1 MYCALYR
8 RNPSLNMNLTFF
20 KSATVGL
27 AAIVLAAT
35 GLAADKK
42 LTLGE
47 LFPADRVL
55 EVQITVAE
63 KDWDKIRQQ
72 SRNFV
77 SALHE
82 RRKVKPIDGPYEY
95 VNADVTIDGV
105 KFEKVGLRKKGFI
118 GSQSSSRPSLKIKL
132 NHTNKEQAIGGLTN
146 LTMNNNKQDGSIVSQ
161 YMGYAIFN
169 AAGSTA
175 PRCAFAKVTVNG
187 KNLGIY
193 SHVESVRKPLLAR
206 GFGNDAGTLY
216 EGTVVDFYEDWE
228 GSLEHKRGDDK
239 LGREKIRQLTQLL
252 ESDDVSEEAIGRLVD
267 LDSFYRYWAIEGL
280 LGFWDGYSGNANNFF
295 IYLNPKTDRFHFMPW
310 GADALFRKRGMLN
323 FNFRAPISVKTKGRV
338 AHFLYQTENGRERY
352 RKALHGLLKEY
363 WVEDKLLAEC
373 DRIEALLKPHLSR
386 EQYRFSRSLNGTRDF
401 IEARRGDLI
410 KETKEG
416 MPEWRKEPKA
426 PPVIAAIG
434 KIKAKFAATWM
445 EDSPR
450 ERTNIGKVEISL
462 TMNGKEVAMKDAG
475 VHASWTGGFGRSS
488 KPSVLI
494 VARRAD
500 NDKQVSFDLGMEED
514 AFRAGDD
521 IQSGGVLKE
530 GRSFSFGPLGMQFIG
545 GKTQLSAAGMR
556 EGDKVE
562 GEFEGE
568 VMKLIGMGR

>member
-1 MYCALYR
+1 
-8 RNPSLNMNLTFF
+8 MNLTFF

-27 AAIVLAAT
+27 AAFVLAAT

-42 LTLGE
+42 LTLDE

-55 EVQITVAE
+55 DVQITVAE
-63 KDWDKIRQQ
+63 KDWDKIRHQ

-82 RRKVKPIDGPYEY
+82 SRKVKPIDGPYEY

-132 NHTNKEQAIGGLTN
+132 NHTDKEQAIGGLTK
-146 LTMNNNKQDGSIVSQ
+146 LTMNNNKQDGSLVSQ

-169 AAGSTA
+169 QAGSPA

-187 KNLGIY
+187 KNIGIY
-193 SHVESVRKPLLAR
+193 SHVESMRKPLLAR

-239 LGREKIRQLTQLL
+239 PGREKIRQLIQLL
-252 ESDDVSEEAIGRLVD
+252 ESEEASEEAIGRLVD
-267 LDSFYRYWAIEGL
+267 LDSFYRFWAIEGL

-310 GADALFRKRGMLN
+310 GADALFRKRSMLN
-323 FNFRAPISVKTKGRV
+323 FDFRAPVSVKTKGRV
-338 AHFLYQTENGRERY
+338 AYRLYQLPESRERY
-352 RKALHGLLKEY
+352 RKTLHGLLKEH

-373 DRIEALLKPHLSR
+373 DRIEALIKPHLNR
-386 EQYRFSRSLNGTRDF
+386 EQYRFTQSLDGTRDF
-401 IEARRGDLI
+401 IEARRGDLM
-410 KETKEG
+410 KETG
-416 MPEWRKEPKA
+416 DSMPAWRKEPKA

-434 KIKAKFAATWM
+434 KIKAMFSATWM

-450 ERTNIGKVEISL
+450 ERTNIGMVEISL
-462 TMNGKEVAMKDAG
+462 TMDGRKVALKDAG

-488 KPSVLI
+488 KPSVRI

-545 GKTQLSAAGMR
+545 GKTRLSAAGMR

>member
-1 MYCALYR
+1 
-8 RNPSLNMNLTFF
+8 MNLTFF
-20 KSATVGL
+20 KCPTVGL
-27 AAIVLAAT
+27 AAFVLAAT

-42 LTLGE
+42 LTLDE

-55 EVQITVAE
+55 DVQITVAE
-63 KDWDKIRQQ
+63 KDWDKIRHQ

-82 RRKVKPIDGPYEY
+82 SRKVKPIDGPYEY

-118 GSQSSSRPSLKIKL
+118 GSQSSSRPSLKLKL
-132 NHTNKEQAIGGLTN
+132 NHTDKEQAIGGLTN

-161 YMGYAIFN
+161 YMGYAVFN
-169 AAGSTA
+169 QAGSPA

-187 KNLGIY
+187 KNIGIY
-193 SHVESVRKPLLAR
+193 SHVESIRKPLLAR

-239 LGREKIRQLTQLL
+239 PGREKIRQLIQLL
-252 ESDDVSEEAIGRLVD
+252 ESEEASEEAIGRLVD
-267 LDSFYRYWAIEGL
+267 LDSFYRFWAIEGL

-310 GADALFRKRGMLN
+310 GADALFRKRSMLN
-323 FNFRAPISVKTKGRV
+323 FNFRAPVSVKTKGRV
-338 AHFLYQTENGRERY
+338 AYRLYQLPESRERY
-352 RKALHGLLKEY
+352 RKTLHGLLKEH

-373 DRIEALLKPHLSR
+373 DRIEALIKPHLNR
-386 EQYRFSRSLNGTRDF
+386 EQYRFTQSLDGTRDF
-401 IEARRGDLI
+401 IEARRGDLM
-410 KETKEG
+410 KETG
-416 MPEWRKEPKA
+416 DSMPAWRKEPKA

-434 KIKAKFAATWM
+434 KIKAMFSATWM

-462 TMNGKEVAMKDAG
+462 TMDGREVALKDAG

-488 KPSVLI
+488 KPSVRI

-545 GKTQLSAAGMR
+545 GKTRLSAAGMR

>member
-1 MYCALYR
+1 
-8 RNPSLNMNLTFF
+8 MNLTFF

-27 AAIVLAAT
+27 AAFVLAAT

-42 LTLGE
+42 LTLAE

-55 EVQITVAE
+55 DVQITVAE
-63 KDWDKIRQQ
+63 KDWEKIRHQ

-82 RRKVKPIDGPYEY
+82 KRKTKPNDGPYEY

-105 KFEKVGLRKKGFI
+105 KFGKVGLRKKGFI
-118 GSQSSSRPSLKIKL
+118 GSQSTSRPSLKIKL
-132 NHTNKEQAIGGLTN
+132 NHTDKERNIGGLTN

-193 SHVESVRKPLLAR
+193 SHVESMRKPLLAR

-239 LGREKIRQLTQLL
+239 PGREKIRQLIQLL
-252 ESDDVSEEAIGRLVD
+252 ESEEASEEAIGRLVD
-267 LDSFYRYWAIEGL
+267 LDSFYRFWAIEGL

-310 GADALFRKRGMLN
+310 GADALFRKRSMLN
-323 FNFRAPISVKTKGRV
+323 FNFRAPVSVKTKGRV
-338 AHFLYQTENGRERY
+338 AYRLYQLPEGRERY
-352 RKALHGLLKEY
+352 RKTLHALLNEH
-363 WVEDKLLAEC
+363 WDEDKLLAEC
-373 DRIEALLKPHLSR
+373 DRIEALIQPHLSR
-386 EQYRFSRSLNGTRDF
+386 EQQRFSRSLDGTRDF
-401 IEARRGDLI
+401 IEARRRDLM
-410 KETKEG
+410 KETGGG

-434 KIKAKFAATWM
+434 KIKAKFSATWM

-450 ERTNIGKVEISL
+450 ERTNIGKVELSL
-462 TMNGKEVAMKDAG
+462 SMNGKKIALKDAG
-475 VHASWTGGFGRSS
+475 VHASWTGSFGRSS
-488 KPSVLI
+488 KPSVRF
-494 VARRAD
+494 VARRASD
-500 NDKQVSFDLGMEED
+500 DEQVSLDLSLDENS
-514 AFRAGDD
+514 FKVGDG
-521 IQSGGVLKE
+521 IQSGGVFKE
-530 GRSFSFGPLGMQFIG
+530 GRGFSFGPLGMQFVS
-545 GKTQLSAAGMR
+545 GKTKLTAAGMK

-562 GEFEGE
+562 GEFVGDI
-568 VMKLIGMGR
+568 MKLIGMGR

>member
-1 MYCALYR
+1 
-8 RNPSLNMNLTFF
+8 MNLTFL
-20 KSATVGL
+20 KTAAIGL
-27 AAIVLAAT
+27 AAFMLAAT
-35 GLAADKK
+35 GSTADKK
-42 LTLGE
+42 LTFAE

-55 EVQITVAE
+55 DVQITVAE
-63 KDWDKIRQQ
+63 KDWEKIRHQ

-82 RRKVKPIDGPYEY
+82 KRKTKPIDGPYEY

-105 KFEKVGLRKKGFI
+105 KFGKVGLRKKGFI
-118 GSQSSSRPSLKIKL
+118 GSQSTSRPSLKIKL
-132 NHTNKEQAIGGLTN
+132 NHTDKERNIGGLTN

-193 SHVESVRKPLLAR
+193 SHVESMRKPLLAR

-239 LGREKIRQLTQLL
+239 PGREKIRQLIQLL
-252 ESDDVSEEAIGRLVD
+252 ESEEASEEAIGRLVD
-267 LDSFYRYWAIEGL
+267 LDSFYRFWAIEGL

-310 GADALFRKRGMLN
+310 GADALFRKRSMLN

-338 AHFLYQTENGRERY
+338 AYRLYQLPEGRERY
-352 RKALHGLLKEY
+352 RKTLHALLNEH
-363 WVEDKLLAEC
+363 WDEDKLLAEC
-373 DRIEALLKPHLSR
+373 DRIEALIQPHLSR
-386 EQYRFSRSLNGTRDF
+386 EQQRFSRSLDGTRDF
-401 IEARRGDLI
+401 IEARRRDLM
-410 KETKEG
+410 KETGGG

-434 KIKAKFAATWM
+434 KIKAKFSATWM

-450 ERTNIGKVEISL
+450 ERTNIGKVELSL
-462 TMNGKEVAMKDAG
+462 SMNGKKIALKDAG
-475 VHASWTGGFGRSS
+475 VHASWTGSFGRSS
-488 KPSVLI
+488 KPSVRF
-494 VARRAD
+494 VARRASD
-500 NDKQVSFDLGMEED
+500 DEQVSLDLSLDENS
-514 AFRAGDD
+514 FKVGDG
-521 IQSGGVLKE
+521 IQSGGVFKE
-530 GRSFSFGPLGMQFIG
+530 GRGFSFGPLGMQFVS
-545 GKTQLSAAGMR
+545 GKTKLTAAGMK

-562 GEFEGE
+562 GEFVGDI
-568 VMKLIGMGR
+568 MKLIGMGR

>member
-1 MYCALYR
+1 
-8 RNPSLNMNLTFF
+8 MNLTFF

-27 AAIVLAAT
+27 AAFVLAAT

-42 LTLGE
+42 LTLAE

-55 EVQITVAE
+55 DVQITVAE
-63 KDWDKIRQQ
+63 KDWEKIRHQ

-82 RRKVKPIDGPYEY
+82 KRKTKPIDGPYEY

-105 KFEKVGLRKKGFI
+105 KFGKVGLRKKGFI
-118 GSQSSSRPSLKIKL
+118 GSQSTSRPSLKIKL
-132 NHTNKEQAIGGLTN
+132 NHTDKERNIGGLTN

-193 SHVESVRKPLLAR
+193 SHVESMRKPLLAR

-239 LGREKIRQLTQLL
+239 PGREKIRQLIQLL
-252 ESDDVSEEAIGRLVD
+252 ESEEASEEAIGRLVD
-267 LDSFYRYWAIEGL
+267 LDSFYRFWAIEGL

-310 GADALFRKRGMLN
+310 GADALFRKRSMLN
-323 FNFRAPISVKTKGRV
+323 FNFRAPVSVKTKGRV
-338 AHFLYQTENGRERY
+338 AYRLYQLPESRERY
-352 RKALHGLLKEY
+352 RKTLHGLLKEH

-373 DRIEALLKPHLSR
+373 DRIEALIKPHLNR
-386 EQYRFSRSLNGTRDF
+386 EQYRFTQSLDGTRDF
-401 IEARRGDLI
+401 IEARRGDLM
-410 KETKEG
+410 KETG
-416 MPEWRKEPKA
+416 DSMPAWRKEPKA

-434 KIKAKFAATWM
+434 KIKAKFSATWM

-450 ERTNIGKVEISL
+450 ERTNIGKVELSL
-462 TMNGKEVAMKDAG
+462 SMNGKKIALKDAG
-475 VHASWTGGFGRSS
+475 VHASWTGSFGRSS
-488 KPSVLI
+488 KPSVRF
-494 VARRAD
+494 VARRASD
-500 NDKQVSFDLGMEED
+500 DEQVSLDLSLDENS
-514 AFRAGDD
+514 FKVGDG
-521 IQSGGVLKE
+521 IQSGGVFKE
-530 GRSFSFGPLGMQFIG
+530 GRGFSFGPLGMQFVS
-545 GKTQLSAAGMR
+545 GKTKLTAAGMK

-562 GEFEGE
+562 GEFVGDI
-568 VMKLIGMGR
+568 MKLIGMGR

>member
-1 MYCALYR
+1 
-8 RNPSLNMNLTFF
+8 MNLTFF

-27 AAIVLAAT
+27 AAFVLAAT

-42 LTLGE
+42 LTLDE

-55 EVQITVAE
+55 DVQITVAE
-63 KDWDKIRQQ
+63 KDWEKIRHQ

-82 RRKVKPIDGPYEY
+82 KRKTKPIDGPYEY

-105 KFEKVGLRKKGFI
+105 KFGKVGLRKKGFI
-118 GSQSSSRPSLKIKL
+118 GSQSTSRPSLKIKL
-132 NHTNKEQAIGGLTN
+132 NHTDKERNIGGLTN

-193 SHVESVRKPLLAR
+193 SHVESMRKPLLAR

-239 LGREKIRQLTQLL
+239 PGREKIRQLIQLL
-252 ESDDVSEEAIGRLVD
+252 ESEEASEEAIGRLVD
-267 LDSFYRYWAIEGL
+267 LDSFYRFWAIEGL

-310 GADALFRKRGMLN
+310 GADALFRKRSMLN
-323 FNFRAPISVKTKGRV
+323 FNFRAPVSVKTKGRV
-338 AHFLYQTENGRERY
+338 AYRLYQLPEGRERY
-352 RKALHGLLKEY
+352 RKTLHALLNEH
-363 WVEDKLLAEC
+363 WDEDKLLAEC
-373 DRIEALLKPHLSR
+373 DRIEALIQPHLSR
-386 EQYRFSRSLNGTRDF
+386 EQQRFSRSLDGTRDF
-401 IEARRGDLI
+401 IEARRRDLM
-410 KETKEG
+410 KETGGG

-434 KIKAKFAATWM
+434 KIKAKFSATWM

-450 ERTNIGKVEISL
+450 ERTNIGKVELSL
-462 TMNGKEVAMKDAG
+462 SMNGKKIALKDAG
-475 VHASWTGGFGRSS
+475 VHASWTGSFGRSS
-488 KPSVLI
+488 KPSVRF
-494 VARRAD
+494 VARRASD
-500 NDKQVSFDLGMEED
+500 DEQVSLDLSLDENS
-514 AFRAGDD
+514 FKVGDG
-521 IQSGGVLKE
+521 IQSGGVFKE
-530 GRSFSFGPLGMQFIG
+530 GRGFSFGPLGMQFVS
-545 GKTQLSAAGMR
+545 GKTKLTAAGMK

-562 GEFEGE
+562 GEFVGDI
-568 VMKLIGMGR
+568 MKLIGMGR

>member
-1 MYCALYR
+1 
-8 RNPSLNMNLTFF
+8 MNLTFF
-20 KSATVGL
+20 KCPTVGL
-27 AAIVLAAT
+27 AAFVLAAT

-42 LTLGE
+42 LTLNE

-55 EVQITVAE
+55 DVQITVAE
-63 KDWDKIRQQ
+63 KDWDKIRHQ

-82 RRKVKPIDGPYEY
+82 SRKVKPIDGPYEY

-132 NHTNKEQAIGGLTN
+132 NHTDKEQAIGGLTN

-161 YMGYAIFN
+161 YMGYAVFN
-169 AAGSTA
+169 QAGSPA

-239 LGREKIRQLTQLL
+239 PGREKIRQLIQLL
-252 ESDDVSEEAIGRLVD
+252 ESEEASEEAIGRLVD
-267 LDSFYRYWAIEGL
+267 LDSFYRFWAIEGL

-310 GADALFRKRGMLN
+310 GADALFRKRSMLN
-323 FNFRAPISVKTKGRV
+323 FNFRAPVSVKTKGRV
-338 AHFLYQTENGRERY
+338 AYRLYQLPESRERY
-352 RKALHGLLKEY
+352 RKTLHGLLKEH

-373 DRIEALLKPHLSR
+373 DRIEALIKPHLNR
-386 EQYRFSRSLNGTRDF
+386 EQYRFTQSLDGTRDF
-401 IEARRGDLI
+401 IEARRGDLM
-410 KETKEG
+410 KETG
-416 MPEWRKEPKA
+416 DSMPAWRKEPKA

-434 KIKAKFAATWM
+434 KIKAMFSATWM

-462 TMNGKEVAMKDAG
+462 TMDGREVALKDAG

-488 KPSVLI
+488 KPSVRI

-545 GKTQLSAAGMR
+545 GKTRLSAAGMR

>member
-1 MYCALYR
+1 
-8 RNPSLNMNLTFF
+8 MNLTFF

-27 AAIVLAAT
+27 AAFVLAAT

-42 LTLGE
+42 LTLAE

-55 EVQITVAE
+55 DVQITVAE
-63 KDWDKIRQQ
+63 KDWEKIRHQ

-82 RRKVKPIDGPYEY
+82 KRKTKPIDGPYEY

-105 KFEKVGLRKKGFI
+105 KFGKVGLRKKGFI
-118 GSQSSSRPSLKIKL
+118 GSQSTSRPSLKIKL
-132 NHTNKEQAIGGLTN
+132 NHTDKERNIGGLTN

-193 SHVESVRKPLLAR
+193 SHVESMRKPLLAR

-216 EGTVVDFYEDWE
+216 EGTVVDFYDDWG

-239 LGREKIRQLTQLL
+239 PGREKIRQLIQLL
-252 ESDDVSEEAIGRLVD
+252 ESEEASEEAIGRLVD
-267 LDSFYRYWAIEGL
+267 LDSFYRFWAIEGL

-310 GADALFRKRGMLN
+310 GADALFRKRSMLN
-323 FNFRAPISVKTKGRV
+323 FNFRAPVSVKTKGRV
-338 AHFLYQTENGRERY
+338 AYRLYQLPEGRERY
-352 RKALHGLLKEY
+352 RKTLHALLNEH
-363 WVEDKLLAEC
+363 WDEDKLLAEC
-373 DRIEALLKPHLSR
+373 DRIEALIQPHLSR
-386 EQYRFSRSLNGTRDF
+386 EQQRFSRSLDGTRDF
-401 IEARRGDLI
+401 IEARRRDLM
-410 KETKEG
+410 KETGGG

-434 KIKAKFAATWM
+434 KIKAKFSATWM

-450 ERTNIGKVEISL
+450 ERTNIGKVELSL
-462 TMNGKEVAMKDAG
+462 SMNGKKIALKDAG
-475 VHASWTGGFGRSS
+475 VHASWTGSFGRSS
-488 KPSVLI
+488 KPSVRF
-494 VARRAD
+494 VARRASD
-500 NDKQVSFDLGMEED
+500 DEQVSLDLSLDENS
-514 AFRAGDD
+514 FKVGDG
-521 IQSGGVLKE
+521 IQSGGVFKE
-530 GRSFSFGPLGMQFIG
+530 GRGFSFGPLGMQFVS
-545 GKTQLSAAGMR
+545 GKTKLTAAGMK

-562 GEFEGE
+562 GEFVGDI
-568 VMKLIGMGR
+568 MKLIGMGR

>member
-1 MYCALYR
+1 
-8 RNPSLNMNLTFF
+8 MNLTFF

-27 AAIVLAAT
+27 AAFVLAAT

-42 LTLGE
+42 LTLAE

-55 EVQITVAE
+55 DVQITVAE
-63 KDWDKIRQQ
+63 KDWEKIRHQ

-82 RRKVKPIDGPYEY
+82 KRKTKPIDGPYEY

-105 KFEKVGLRKKGFI
+105 KFGKVGLRKKGFI
-118 GSQSSSRPSLKIKL
+118 GSQSTSRPSLKIKL
-132 NHTNKEQAIGGLTN
+132 NHTDKGRNIGGLTN

-193 SHVESVRKPLLAR
+193 SHVESMRKPLLAR

-239 LGREKIRQLTQLL
+239 PGREKIRQLIQLL
-252 ESDDVSEEAIGRLVD
+252 ESEEASEEAIGRLVD
-267 LDSFYRYWAIEGL
+267 LDSFYRFWAIEGL

-310 GADALFRKRGMLN
+310 GADALFRKRSMLN
-323 FNFRAPISVKTKGRV
+323 FNFRAPVSVKTKGRV
-338 AHFLYQTENGRERY
+338 AYRLYQLPEGRERY
-352 RKALHGLLKEY
+352 RKTLHALLNEH
-363 WVEDKLLAEC
+363 WDEDKLLAEC
-373 DRIEALLKPHLSR
+373 DRIEALIQPHLSR
-386 EQYRFSRSLNGTRDF
+386 EQQRFSRSLDGTRDF
-401 IEARRGDLI
+401 IEARRRDLM
-410 KETKEG
+410 KETGGG

-434 KIKAKFAATWM
+434 KIKAKFSATWM

-450 ERTNIGKVEISL
+450 ERTNIGKVELSL
-462 TMNGKEVAMKDAG
+462 SMNGKKIALKDAG
-475 VHASWTGGFGRSS
+475 VHASWTGSFGRSS
-488 KPSVLI
+488 KPSVRF
-494 VARRAD
+494 VARRASD
-500 NDKQVSFDLGMEED
+500 DEQVSLDLSLDENS
-514 AFRAGDD
+514 FKVGDG
-521 IQSGGVLKE
+521 IQSGGVFKE
-530 GRSFSFGPLGMQFIG
+530 GRGFSFGPLGMQFVS
-545 GKTQLSAAGMR
+545 GKTKLTAAGMK

-562 GEFEGE
+562 GEFVGDI
-568 VMKLIGMGR
+568 MKLIGMGR

>member
-1 MYCALYR
+1 
-8 RNPSLNMNLTFF
+8 MNLTFF

-27 AAIVLAAT
+27 AAFVLAAT

-42 LTLGE
+42 LTLAE

-55 EVQITVAE
+55 DVQITVAE
-63 KDWDKIRQQ
+63 KDWEKIRHQ

-82 RRKVKPIDGPYEY
+82 KRKTKPIDGPYEY

-105 KFEKVGLRKKGFI
+105 KFGKVGLRKKGFI
-118 GSQSSSRPSLKIKL
+118 GSQSTSRPSLKIKL
-132 NHTNKEQAIGGLTN
+132 NHTDKERNIGGLTN

-193 SHVESVRKPLLAR
+193 SHVESMRKPLLAR

-239 LGREKIRQLTQLL
+239 PGREKIRQLIQLL
-252 ESDDVSEEAIGRLVD
+252 ESEEASEEAIGRLVD
-267 LDSFYRYWAIEGL
+267 LDSFYRFWAIEGL

-295 IYLNPKTDRFHFMPW
+295 FYLNPKTDKFHFMPW
-310 GADALFRKRGMLN
+310 GADALFRKRSMLN

-352 RKALHGLLKEY
+352 RKALHALLKEH
-363 WVEDKLLAEC
+363 WDEDKLLAEC
-373 DRIEALLKPHLSR
+373 DRIEALLKPHLSS
-386 EQYRFSRSLNGTRDF
+386 EQHRFSRSLNGTRDF
-401 IEARRGDLI
+401 IEARRGDLM
-410 KETKEG
+410 KETKDG

-426 PPVIAAIG
+426 PPDIAAIG
-434 KIKAKFAATWM
+434 KIKAKFSATWM

-450 ERTNIGKVEISL
+450 ERTNIGKVELSL
-462 TMNGKEVAMKDAG
+462 SMNGKKIALKDAG
-475 VHASWTGGFGRSS
+475 VHASWTGSFGRSS
-488 KPSVLI
+488 KPSVRF
-494 VARRAD
+494 VARRASD
-500 NDKQVSFDLGMEED
+500 DEQVSLDLSLDENS
-514 AFRAGDD
+514 FKVGDG
-521 IQSGGVLKE
+521 IQSGGVFKE
-530 GRSFSFGPLGMQFIG
+530 GRGFSFGPLGMQFVS
-545 GKTQLSAAGMR
+545 GKTKLTAAGMK

-562 GEFEGE
+562 GEFVGDI
-568 VMKLIGMGR
+568 MKLIGMGR

>member
-1 MYCALYR
+1 
-8 RNPSLNMNLTFF
+8 MNLTFF

-27 AAIVLAAT
+27 AAFVLAAT

-42 LTLGE
+42 LTLDE

-55 EVQITVAE
+55 DVQITVAE
-63 KDWDKIRQQ
+63 KDWDKIRHQ

-82 RRKVKPIDGPYEY
+82 SRKVKPIDGPYEY

-132 NHTNKEQAIGGLTN
+132 NHTDKEQAIGGLTK

-161 YMGYAIFN
+161 YMGYAVFN
-169 AAGSTA
+169 QAGSPA

-187 KNLGIY
+187 KNIGIY
-193 SHVESVRKPLLAR
+193 SHVESMRKPLLAR

-239 LGREKIRQLTQLL
+239 PGREKIRQLIQLL
-252 ESDDVSEEAIGRLVD
+252 ESEEASEEAIGRLVD
-267 LDSFYRYWAIEGL
+267 LDSFYRFWAIEGL

-310 GADALFRKRGMLN
+310 GADALFRKRSMLN
-323 FNFRAPISVKTKGRV
+323 FNFRAPVSVKTKGRV
-338 AHFLYQTENGRERY
+338 AYRLYQLPESRERY
-352 RKALHGLLKEY
+352 RKTLHGLLKEH

-373 DRIEALLKPHLSR
+373 DRIEALIKPHLNR
-386 EQYRFSRSLNGTRDF
+386 EQYRFTQSLDGTRDF
-401 IEARRGDLI
+401 IEARRGDLM
-410 KETKEG
+410 KETG
-416 MPEWRKEPKA
+416 DSMPAWRKEPKA

-434 KIKAKFAATWM
+434 KIKARFSATWM

-462 TMNGKEVAMKDAG
+462 TMDGRKVALKDAG
-475 VHASWTGGFGRSS
+475 VHAAWTGGFGRSS
-488 KPSVLI
+488 KPSVRI

-545 GKTQLSAAGMR
+545 GKTRLSAAGMR

>member
-1 MYCALYR
+1 
-8 RNPSLNMNLTFF
+8 MNLTFF
-20 KSATVGL
+20 KCPTVGL
-27 AAIVLAAT
+27 AAFVLAAT

-42 LTLGE
+42 LTLDE

-55 EVQITVAE
+55 DVQITVAE
-63 KDWDKIRQQ
+63 KDWDKIRHQ

-82 RRKVKPIDGPYEY
+82 SRKVKPIDGPYEY

-132 NHTNKEQAIGGLTN
+132 NHTDKEQAIGGLTN
-146 LTMNNNKQDGSIVSQ
+146 LTMNNNKQDSSIVSQ
-161 YMGYAIFN
+161 YMGYAVFN
-169 AAGSTA
+169 QAGSPA

-239 LGREKIRQLTQLL
+239 PGREKIRQLIQLL
-252 ESDDVSEEAIGRLVD
+252 ESEEASEEAIGRLVD
-267 LDSFYRYWAIEGL
+267 LDSFYRFWAIEGL

-310 GADALFRKRGMLN
+310 GADALFRKRSMLN
-323 FNFRAPISVKTKGRV
+323 FNFRAPVSVKTKGRV
-338 AHFLYQTENGRERY
+338 AYRLYQLPESRERY
-352 RKALHGLLKEY
+352 RKTLHGLLKEH

-373 DRIEALLKPHLSR
+373 DRIEALIKPHLNR
-386 EQYRFSRSLNGTRDF
+386 EQYRFTQSLDGTRDF
-401 IEARRGDLI
+401 IEARRGDLM
-410 KETKEG
+410 KETG
-416 MPEWRKEPKA
+416 DSMPAWRKEPKA

-434 KIKAKFAATWM
+434 KIKAMFSATWM

-462 TMNGKEVAMKDAG
+462 TMDGREVALKDAG

-488 KPSVLI
+488 KPSVRI

-545 GKTQLSAAGMR
+545 GKTRLSAAGMR

>member
-1 MYCALYR
+1 
-8 RNPSLNMNLTFF
+8 MNLTFF

-27 AAIVLAAT
+27 AAFVLAAT

-42 LTLGE
+42 LTPDE

-55 EVQITVAE
+55 DVQITVAE
-63 KDWDKIRQQ
+63 KDWDKIRHQ

-82 RRKVKPIDGPYEY
+82 SRKVKPIDGPYEY

-132 NHTNKEQAIGGLTN
+132 NHTDKEQAIGGLTN

-161 YMGYAIFN
+161 YMGYAVFN
-169 AAGSTA
+169 QAGSPA

-239 LGREKIRQLTQLL
+239 PGREKIRQLIQLL
-252 ESDDVSEEAIGRLVD
+252 ESEDVSEEAIGRLVD

-338 AHFLYQTENGRERY
+338 AYRLYQLPEGRERY
-352 RKALHGLLKEY
+352 RKALHGLLKEH
-363 WVEDKLLAEC
+363 WGEDKLLAEC
-373 DRIEALLKPHLSR
+373 DRIEALIKPHLNR
-386 EQYRFSRSLNGTRDF
+386 EQYRFTQSLDGTRDF
-401 IEARRGDLI
+401 IEARRGDLM
-410 KETKEG
+410 KETG
-416 MPEWRKEPKA
+416 DSMPAWRKEPKA

-434 KIKAKFAATWM
+434 KIKAMFSATWM

-450 ERTNIGKVEISL
+450 ERNNIGKVEISL
-462 TMNGKEVAMKDAG
+462 TMDGREVALKDAG

-488 KPSVLI
+488 KPSVRI

-500 NDKQVSFDLGMEED
+500 NDKQVSFDLGIEED

>member
-1 MYCALYR
+1 
-8 RNPSLNMNLTFF
+8 MNLTFF

-27 AAIVLAAT
+27 AAFVLAAT

-42 LTLGE
+42 LTLNE

-55 EVQITVAE
+55 DVQITVDG
-63 KDWDKIRQQ
+63 KDWDTIRHQ

-82 RRKVKPIDGPYEY
+82 SRKVKPIDGPYEY

-132 NHTNKEQAIGGLTN
+132 NHTDKEQAIGGLTN

-161 YMGYAIFN
+161 YMGYAVFN
-169 AAGSTA
+169 QAGSPA

-193 SHVESVRKPLLAR
+193 SHVESMRKPLLAR

-239 LGREKIRQLTQLL
+239 PGREKIRQLIQLL
-252 ESDDVSEEAIGRLVD
+252 ESEEASEEAIGRLVD
-267 LDSFYRYWAIEGL
+267 LDSFYRFWAIEGL

-310 GADALFRKRGMLN
+310 GADALFRKRSMLN
-323 FNFRAPISVKTKGRV
+323 FNFRAPVSVKTKGRV
-338 AHFLYQTENGRERY
+338 AYRLYQLPEGRERY
-352 RKALHGLLKEY
+352 RKTLHALLNEH
-363 WVEDKLLAEC
+363 WDEDKLLAEC
-373 DRIEALLKPHLSR
+373 DRIEALIQPHLSR
-386 EQYRFSRSLNGTRDF
+386 EQQRFSRSLDGTRDF
-401 IEARRGDLI
+401 IEARRRDLM
-410 KETKEG
+410 KETGGG

-434 KIKAKFAATWM
+434 KIKAKFSATWM

-450 ERTNIGKVEISL
+450 ERTNIGKVELSL
-462 TMNGKEVAMKDAG
+462 SMNGKKIALKDAG
-475 VHASWTGGFGRSS
+475 VHASWTGSFGRSS
-488 KPSVLI
+488 KPSVRF
-494 VARRAD
+494 VARRASD
-500 NDKQVSFDLGMEED
+500 DEQVSLDLSLDENS
-514 AFRAGDD
+514 FKVGDG
-521 IQSGGVLKE
+521 IQSGGVFKE
-530 GRSFSFGPLGMQFIG
+530 GRGFSFGPLGMQFVS
-545 GKTQLSAAGMR
+545 GKTKLTAAGMK

-562 GEFEGE
+562 GEFVGDI
-568 VMKLIGMGR
+568 MKLIGMGR

>member
-1 MYCALYR
+1 
-8 RNPSLNMNLTFF
+8 MNLTFF

-27 AAIVLAAT
+27 AAFVLAAT

-42 LTLGE
+42 LTLAE

-55 EVQITVAE
+55 DVQITVAE
-63 KDWDKIRQQ
+63 KDWEKIRHQ

-82 RRKVKPIDGPYEY
+82 KRKTKPIDGPYEY

-105 KFEKVGLRKKGFI
+105 KFGKVGLRKKGFI
-118 GSQSSSRPSLKIKL
+118 GSQSTSRPSLKIKL
-132 NHTNKEQAIGGLTN
+132 NHTDKERNIGGLTN

-193 SHVESVRKPLLAR
+193 SHVESMRKPLLAR

-239 LGREKIRQLTQLL
+239 PGREKIRQLIQLL
-252 ESDDVSEEAIGRLVD
+252 ESEEASEEAIGRLVD
-267 LDSFYRYWAIEGL
+267 LDSFYRFWAIEGL

-310 GADALFRKRGMLN
+310 GADALFRKRSMLN
-323 FNFRAPISVKTKGRV
+323 FNFRAPVSVKTKGRV
-338 AHFLYQTENGRERY
+338 AYRLYQLPEGRERY
-352 RKALHGLLKEY
+352 RKTLHALLNEH
-363 WVEDKLLAEC
+363 WDEDKLLAEC
-373 DRIEALLKPHLSR
+373 DRIEALIQPHLSR
-386 EQYRFSRSLNGTRDF
+386 EQQRFSRSLDGTRDF
-401 IEARRGDLI
+401 IEARRRDLM
-410 KETKEG
+410 KETGGG

-434 KIKAKFAATWM
+434 KIKAKFSATWM

-450 ERTNIGKVEISL
+450 ERTNIGKVELSL
-462 TMNGKEVAMKDAG
+462 SMNGKKIALKDAG
-475 VHASWTGGFGRSS
+475 VHASWTGSFGRSS
-488 KPSVLI
+488 KPSVRF
-494 VARRAD
+494 VARRASD
-500 NDKQVSFDLGMEED
+500 DEQVSLDLSLDENS
-514 AFRAGDD
+514 FKVGDG
-521 IQSGGVLKE
+521 IQSGGVFKE
-530 GRSFSFGPLGMQFIG
+530 GRGFSFGPLGMQFVS
-545 GKTQLSAAGMR
+545 GKTKLTAAGMK

-562 GEFEGE
+562 GEFVGDI
-568 VMKLIGMGR
+568 MKIGRAHV

>member
-1 MYCALYR
+1 
-8 RNPSLNMNLTFF
+8 MNLTFF

-27 AAIVLAAT
+27 AAFVLAAT

-42 LTLGE
+42 LTLNE

-55 EVQITVAE
+55 DVQITVAE
-63 KDWDKIRQQ
+63 KDWDKIRHQ

-82 RRKVKPIDGPYEY
+82 SRKVKPIDGPYEY

-118 GSQSSSRPSLKIKL
+118 GSQSSSRPSLKLKL
-132 NHTNKEQAIGGLTN
+132 NHTDKEQAIGGLTN

-161 YMGYAIFN
+161 YMGYAVFN
-169 AAGSTA
+169 QAGSPA

-239 LGREKIRQLTQLL
+239 PGREKIRQLIQLL
-252 ESDDVSEEAIGRLVD
+252 ESEEASEEAIGRLVD
-267 LDSFYRYWAIEGL
+267 LDSFYRFWAIEGL

-310 GADALFRKRGMLN
+310 GADALFRKRSMLN
-323 FNFRAPISVKTKGRV
+323 FNFRAPVSVKTKGRV
-338 AHFLYQTENGRERY
+338 AYRLYQLPESRERY
-352 RKALHGLLKEY
+352 RKTLHGLLKEH

-373 DRIEALLKPHLSR
+373 DRIEALIKPHLNR
-386 EQYRFSRSLNGTRDF
+386 EQYRFTQSLDGTRDF
-401 IEARRGDLI
+401 IEARRGDLM
-410 KETKEG
+410 KETG
-416 MPEWRKEPKA
+416 DSMPAWRKEPKA

-434 KIKAKFAATWM
+434 KIKAMFSATWM

-462 TMNGKEVAMKDAG
+462 TMDGREVALKDAG

-488 KPSVLI
+488 KPSVRI

-545 GKTQLSAAGMR
+545 GKTRLSAAGMR